1 MPPQQAPSPMAMLFP
16 FAIMFVIFY
25 LLVFRPQSKERRTH
39 QDMLKNLKKYDEV
52 VTAGGM
58 LGTVLNV
65 KPDTVTVR
73 VDDNVKV
80 EVEKASIARL
90 VKAHGG
96 AAEELATT
104 EKRA

>member
-1 MPPQQAPSPMAMLFP
+1 MTPQAAAPGPLAMLFP
-16 FAIMFVIFY
+16 IILMFGIFY
-25 LLVFRPQSKERRTH
+25 LMVFRPQAKERRAH
-39 QDMLKNLKKYDEV
+39 QDMVKQLKKYDEV

-65 KPDTVTVR
+65 KPDTITLR
-73 VDDNVKV
+73 IDDNVKV
-80 EVEKASIARL
+80 EVEKTSIARL
-90 VKAHGG
+90 LKARG